1 MKRKKIRTDLISKM
15 EYSKAYNVSRVTI
28 DKMIE
33 NGELSVEVISNRDY
47 IVLKQE

>member
-28 DKMIE
+28 DKMIDS
-33 NGELSVEVISNRDY
+33 GELAVEVISNKDY
-47 IVLKQE
+47 IYLKKK